1 LKIGILQTGRAPEA
15 LVKEHGDY
23 NQMFIELLRDPRFS
37 FNNFPV
43 LDSVFPKV
51 SDYEGYIITGS
62 RFGVYENYPWIS
74 KLEDFIRAC
83 FENDIPIAGF
93 CFGHQIMAQALGG
106 KVEKFD
112 GGWAIGVEN
121 YQIQGDTVS
130 LLAWH
135 QDQVV
140 TPPDNS
146 KTIASSDFCKFA
158 GLTYGKKGFSLQSHP
173 EFNTD
178 FVKGLMSVRGD
189 MLNKEIKKVF
199 EKNIDTPITTKKVSE
214 IIKEFFLQL

>member
-1 LKIGILQTGRAPEA
+1 MKIGILQTGRAPEA

-23 NQMFIELLRDPRFS
+23 DKMFIELLSDPRFS

-43 LDSVFPKV
+43 LDSVFPKI
-51 SDYEGYIITGS
+51 SDYDGYIITGS

-74 KLEDFIRAC
+74 QLEDFIRAC
-83 FENDIPIAGF
+83 FESDIPVAGF

-112 GGWAIGVEN
+112 GGWAVGVEN

-135 QDQVV
+135 QDQVI

-158 GLTYGKKGFSLQSHP
+158 GLTYGKKGFSLQAHP

-178 FVKGLMSVRGD
+178 FVKGLMSVRGET
-189 MLNKEIKKVF
+189 LNTEIKKNF
-199 EKNIDTPITTKKVSE
+199 EKNIDTPIGTNKISKM
-214 IIKEFFLQL
+214 IKEFFLQL

>member
-1 LKIGILQTGRAPEA
+1 MKIGILQTGRAPEA

-23 NQMFIELLRDPRFS
+23 DKMFIELLSDPRFS

-43 LDSVFPKV
+43 LDSVFPKI
-51 SDYEGYIITGS
+51 SDYDGYIITGS

-74 KLEDFIRAC
+74 QLEDFIRAC
-83 FENDIPIAGF
+83 FESDIPVAGF

-112 GGWAIGVEN
+112 GGWAVGVEN

-135 QDQVV
+135 QDQVI

-158 GLTYGKKGFSLQSHP
+158 GLTYGKKGFSLQAHP

-178 FVKGLMSVRGD
+178 FVKGLMSVRGET
-189 MLNKEIKKVF
+189 L
-199 EKNIDTPITTKKVSE
+199 
-214 IIKEFFLQL
+214 